1 MAGSDAPQHT
11 PAGAPADSGA
21 ASGAASGAGTGPD
34 HHDRHHLRE
43 ELGET
48 IERVDAALDR
58 IEEEAIA
65 DATAAV
71 AAAPTSTARQVL
83 LFVRAKARRVAV
95 AIVGGAVL
103 VAGLAMMVLPGPG
116 VLVIIAGLGIL
127 ATEFVW
133 ARKALDLAKERAAR
147 AKELASAP
155 ANRGRVVLLTGAAA
169 TIGAL
174 GAAWWFGLRA

>member
-1 MAGSDAPQHT
+1 MAGPDAPQRSTEHS
-11 PAGAPADSGA
+11 SGQPDPPP
-21 ASGAASGAGTGPD
+21 GAGPE
-34 HHDRHHLRE
+34 HDRHHLRH
-43 ELGET
+43 ELEET

-71 AAAPTSTARQVL
+71 AAAPTSPVRQVL

-103 VAGLAMMVLPGPG
+103 AAGLAMMVLPGPG

-155 ANRGRVVLLTGAAA
+155 ANRGRMVLLTGAAA

-174 GAAWWFGLRA
+174 GAAWWFGLRS